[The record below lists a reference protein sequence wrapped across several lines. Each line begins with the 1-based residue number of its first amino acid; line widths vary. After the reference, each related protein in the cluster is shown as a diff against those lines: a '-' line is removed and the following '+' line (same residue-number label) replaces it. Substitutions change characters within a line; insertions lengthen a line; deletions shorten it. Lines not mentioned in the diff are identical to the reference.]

1 MVRYPQPLETL
12 IRHLKM
18 LPGVGQ
24 KTAERYAFHLLKTEP
39 KELSKLSHSLSTIK
53 EDIKPCSE
61 CGCFLEI
68 ETCPYCSMGNRQTSM
83 LCITS
88 SVKDVFAIEQ
98 THIFQGLYHVIPK
111 LLSPLDGGYESQIGT
126 SKIKERIERHNIKE
140 VIIALDSTLEGDAT
154 GLYLKQELASFGVVV
169 SRLAMGLPL
178 GSSLDFVDEGTLNR
192 AFLGRQPV

>member
-24 KTAERYAFHLLKTEP
+24 KTAERYAFHLLKIDP
-39 KELSKLSHSLSTIK
+39 KELCKLKDSLATIK
-53 EDIKPCSE
+53 EDIKPCPE
-61 CGCFLEI
+61 CGCFLEADS
-68 ETCPYCSMGNRQTSM
+68 CPYCSTLNRQTSL

-126 SKIKERIERHNIKE
+126 HKIKERIERYKIKE

-154 GLYLKQELASFGVVV
+154 GLYLKQELANLGTVV

-178 GSSLDFVDEGTLNR
+178 GSSLDFIDEGTLNR